1 MKQLLFQLL
10 NGAITCYILIVL
22 ARVIAS
28 WCQIDSRLAAVR
40 FLARITDPV
49 LDGIGRI
56 VPLRFGQVDF
66 SPALLL
72 VALSFLQR
80 LLRILLH

>member
-1 MKQLLFQLL
+1 MKHFIFQLL
-10 NGAITCYILIVL
+10 NAAITCYILAVL

-28 WCQIDSRLAAVR
+28 WCQIDPRQGGMRL
-40 FLARITDPV
+40 LARLTDPV
-49 LDGIGRI
+49 LAGVSRI
-56 VPLRFGQVDF
+56 VPVRFGNVDF

-80 LLRILLH
+80 LLRLLLY